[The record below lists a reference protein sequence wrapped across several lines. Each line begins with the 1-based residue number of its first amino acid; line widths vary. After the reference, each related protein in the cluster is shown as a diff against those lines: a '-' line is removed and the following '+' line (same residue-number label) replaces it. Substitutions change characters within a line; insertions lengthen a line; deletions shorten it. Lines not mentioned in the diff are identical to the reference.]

1 MTSATRR
8 RCGSV
13 SRGKS
18 NGVVMLAPTQRT
30 QPGHLVLALDPAP
43 LSEAASSAAGTHQ
56 RPPAVCGRSNEP
68 RVPPEYRIIRS

>member
-8 RCGSV
+8 RCWSV
-13 SRGKS
+13 SRGES

-43 LSEAASSAAGTHQ
+43 LSEAALE
-56 RPPAVCGRSNEP
+56 RGRHAP
-68 RVPPEYRIIRS
+68 TTARRVWQVQ